1 MTAGRRVKIMAGLH
15 VVRKQLKLHDR
26 YYVYAWRGGP
36 CIHSQDERPP
46 VITHQ
51 ILAKQQEAKAT
62 KFGKSK
68 EGFEQIILAY
78 EESPEFTRLANTTK
92 DEYRRWLNRASERWG
107 NVPTLA
113 FEDRR
118 MRGDIIEWRNLWQDQ
133 PRTADSAAMIM
144 NILLGWAVERGIL
157 RVNVA
162 AKIPKLHSVNRAEL
176 IWEKSHW
183 EQVYAANIPE
193 HVMDVLRVES
203 WTGLRLSDALTKLD
217 WGHVG
222 PKAIIMITNKRK
234 GRAVIPI
241 LPELRAWLDAVP
253 EDKRFGPVLK
263 NTRGKAWTKSGFETV
278 WQRCKP
284 EGFDRH
290 VHDLRGTFC
299 TMLILK
305 GLTDE
310 QVAMIMGW
318 TAKRVAEIRARYVD
332 EERVIVSLAEK
343 LSA

>member
-1 MTAGRRVKIMAGLH
+1 MAGLH
-15 VVRKQLKLHDR
+15 VVRKQLKLVDR

-36 CIHSQDERPP
+36 CIFSQDERPP
-46 VITHQ
+46 VITHD
-51 ILAKQQEAKAT
+51 ILAKQQEARASQ
-62 KFGKSK
+62 FGKSK
-68 EGFEQIILAY
+68 DGFDQVILAY
-78 EESPEFTRLANTTK
+78 EKSPQFTNLAKTTR
-92 DEYRRWLNRASERWG
+92 DEYRRWIRRASERWG

-118 MRGDIIEWRNLWQDQ
+118 MRGDIIEWRNTWASQ
-133 PRTADSAAMIM
+133 PRTADSASMIM
-144 NILLGWAVERGIL
+144 NILLGWAVEHGIL

-162 AKIPKLHSVNRAEL
+162 AKINKLHKVSRADL
-176 IWEKSHW
+176 IWEESHW
-183 EQVYAANIPE
+183 EQVYAAKIPE
-193 HVMDVLRVES
+193 HIMDVLRVGS
-203 WTGLRLSDALTKLD
+203 WTGLRLSDLLRLD

-222 PKAIIMITNKRK
+222 TNAVIMVTNKRK

-241 LPELRAWLDAVP
+241 LPEFRAWLDSVP
-253 EDKRFGPVLK
+253 EDKRSGSVLK
-263 NTRGKAWTKSGFETV
+263 NSRGKAWTKSGFESV
-278 WQRCKP
+278 WQRAKP
-284 EGFDRH
+284 EAFDRH

-305 GLTDE
+305 GLNDE

-332 EERVIVSLAEK
+332 EERVIVSLAER